1 MKILWPTPSK
11 ISSLQEKPSEV
22 RLLHPKTTPT
32 RTRILRT
39 TSAQDTSPLSLPEIL
54 EAVLSYLD
62 QETLRRCA
70 RLVSRQWFL
79 VSSRFYAHV
88 LVWDDNQNSHE
99 DLAQI
104 LAMVPRAGNLR
115 WSTYRNQ
122 KSFVLKDREWARLVA
137 VVKKMDQHRK
147 DQDLLL
153 IVPLRELELT
163 GALDVDDRIPLILPY
178 MTSLRKLSLHLPES
192 CRVNTSIEAILNG
205 CATLAKLHIQ
215 GGHNPIHIFNSH
227 PDGSSTWTLR
237 SLTLRNVGFPQ
248 LDLESLLKRLPRL
261 RELRIIDIFL
271 ASPPTS
277 PRPYGPGDFISK
289 REATYFNRNQFMD
302 HVRSLG
308 LGLTAFHLSTN
319 DMYGTLSESSFQQLF
334 KELAPTMTTF
344 SLSTGDMTMPLIASL
359 EMTNTRNVITTLELV
374 RMAYNPELSNVLCQF
389 LCNAPFLLHLKA
401 SRVMYYTQLMD
412 LNGCDGPDGPESAE
426 ERLKPRIWAC
436 RGLQTLHLGFSK
448 RRGYGTKMDIQS
460 RIVFGYISRV
470 CPRLRD
476 VEIYVVR
483 GTLAQEGGLCL
494 LTRITGLERLLV
506 EVEGYSEVG
515 GEHDLDWVAR
525 SQLSNE
531 PVPFWKR
538 MKHRRHSMSVYSA
551 MTIATAVG
559 TSPIPSL
566 RQAKLVSS
574 SENLRKLDRMSSTG
588 SNPQESTP
596 ITDPQRIEG
605 LELVGLPEDLQ
616 GVLRGL
622 NDAGF
627 GHCWPE
633 LESIRIKC
641 QHPDQAVMMSKRLQR
656 LRPIEAKRG
665 SCA

>member
-1 MKILWPTPSK
+1 MKVLWPSPSK
-11 ISSLQEKPSEV
+11 ISSLQEKPSDV
-22 RLLHPKTTPT
+22 RLLLPKTST
-32 RTRILRT
+32 RSRTTMRT
-39 TSAQDTSPLSLPEIL
+39 TSTQVTSSPLSIPEIL
-54 EAVLSYLD
+54 EVVLSYLD
-62 QETLRRCA
+62 QETLRRCS

-79 VSSRFYAHV
+79 ISSRFNTHV

-122 KSFVLKDREWARLVA
+122 KSFVIKDREWARLIA
-137 VVKKMDQHRK
+137 VVKKMDQHHK
-147 DQDLLL
+147 DQDLLF
-153 IVPLRELELT
+153 VPLRELELT

-178 MTSLRKLSLHLPES
+178 LTSLRRLSLHLPES
-192 CRVNTSIEAILNG
+192 CRVNTSIEAVLNG
-205 CATLAKLHIQ
+205 CPTLAKLHIQ

-227 PDGSSTWTLR
+227 PDGPPTWTLR

-248 LDLESLLKRLPRL
+248 QDLESLLKHLPWL

-277 PRPYGPGDFISK
+277 PRIYGPGDFISK
-289 REATYFNRNQFMD
+289 RGATYFNRSQFMD
-302 HVRSLG
+302 YVRSLG

-319 DMYGTLSESSFQQLF
+319 DMYGTLAEPSFQQLF
-334 KELAPTMTTF
+334 QELAPTMTTF

-359 EMTNTRNVITTLELV
+359 GLGTLRNVITTLELV
-374 RMAYNPELSNVLCQF
+374 RMAYNPELSSVLCEF

-412 LNGCDGPDGPESAE
+412 LNSCDGLDGPEPAE
-426 ERLKPRIWAC
+426 ERLTPKVWAC

-448 RRGYGTKMDIQS
+448 RRGNGTKMDIQS
-460 RIVFGYISRV
+460 RIVFGYISKV
-470 CPRLRD
+470 CPCLRD
-476 VEIYVVR
+476 VEIYIVR

-525 SQLSNE
+525 SHVTCE

-538 MKHRRHSMSVYSA
+538 MKNHRKHSISMYSA
-551 MTIATAVG
+551 MSTATAVA
-559 TSPIPSL
+559 TSPVPSL
-566 RQAKLVSS
+566 RQANLVSNR
-574 SENLRKLDRMSSTG
+574 EKLPLDRVNSTD
-588 SNPQESTP
+588 STLQESTP
-596 ITDPQRIEG
+596 TTDPQCVEG
-605 LELVGLPEDLQ
+605 LELVGQPEDVQ
-616 GVLRGL
+616 GVLRRL
-622 NDAGF
+622 DGF

-641 QHPDQAVMMSKRLQR
+641 QHPDQVVMMTKRLQR
-656 LRPIEAKRG
+656 LCPIEARRG
-665 SCA
+665 LQIN